1 MKSRQT
7 FINESAL
14 AAGRA
19 LPPGGKYHFPLE
31 FMPGLYVCRAL
42 IDDHSV
48 YAGVCWSKRKSD
60 NQRTSDSGF
69 VNILED
75 DKVVS
80 NPGGIEP
87 TT

>member
-1 MKSRQT
+1 MSLHWQLDGHYRLEGNT
-7 FINESAL
+7 TS
-14 AAGRA
+14 
-19 LPPGGKYHFPLE
+19 PLE

-80 NPGGIEP
+80 NPGAIE
-87 TT
+87 TTT